1 MLPIKPGNSIVL
13 LCVEASVAKSV
24 VDCILK
30 CGLSS
35 DTWNRLWRFAL
46 LVHLKGDTPKP
57 YTTQCKN
64 KNACWI
70 GEHLDAYTIQKIGA
84 RE

>member
-1 MLPIKPGNSIVL
+1 M
-13 LCVEASVAKSV
+13 
-24 VDCILK
+24 
-30 CGLSS
+30 
-35 DTWNRLWRFAL
+35 WRFAL

>member
-1 MLPIKPGNSIVL
+1 MRVVVGHMEPVVAIV
-13 LCVEASVAKSV
+13 
-24 VDCILK
+24 
-30 CGLSS
+30 
-35 DTWNRLWRFAL
+35 AL
-46 LVHLKGDTPKP
+46 QVHLKGDTPKP